1 MAGTG
6 KIAFIP
12 DRLYYVRL
20 NIEPSNGQA
29 LSLPKRNPCF
39 PNGHQARY
47 TAETVLRTR
56 PKTYRKIVHLLADP
70 NWSALQIS
78 KTCRVSEHTVRA
90 IRAREAQ
97 EIAERKKT
105 LAVMLANVAELGAE
119 RMEQTIGKASLRD
132 ATIATGVSV
141 DKIALLTGPR
151 MGFLV
156 NIANIQPPTPEERA
170 ERRAVHAQLDEI
182 TRLLQE
188 GSQPREDAH

>member
-1 MAGTG
+1 MS
-6 KIAFIP
+6 
-12 DRLYYVRL
+12 
-20 NIEPSNGQA
+20 EPSNGQA
-29 LSLPKRNPCF
+29 VSLPQNKQRL

-78 KTCRVSEHTVRA
+78 KVCRVSEHTVRA
-90 IRAREAQ
+90 IRKREAQ
-97 EIAERKKT
+97 DIADRKKT

-141 DKIALLTGPR
+141 DKVALLTGPK

-156 NIANIQPPTPEERA
+156 SIANIQPPTPEERA

-182 TRLLQE
+182 TQLLQQ
-188 GSQPREDAH
+188 GSRPREDAR

>member
-1 MAGTG
+1 MS
-6 KIAFIP
+6 
-12 DRLYYVRL
+12 
-20 NIEPSNGQA
+20 EPNNGQA
-29 LSLPKRNPCF
+29 LPLPEHKQHL

-47 TAETVLRTR
+47 TADTVLRTR

-70 NWSALQIS
+70 HWSVLQIS

-90 IRAREAQ
+90 IRHREAQ
-97 EIAERKKT
+97 DIADRKKS

-119 RMEQTIGKASLRD
+119 RMEQTISKASLRD

-141 DKIALLTGPR
+141 DKVALLTGPK

-156 NIANIQPPTPEERA
+156 NIANIQPPSEAERA

-182 TRLLQE
+182 TRLLRQ
-188 GSQPREDAH
+188 GSQSRE